1 MIKNYDIGF
10 YRGRSIICFQNCG
23 GQLKSNFYKVGLT
36 MTKKSSKSVIDKSAP
51 KPEDDKNK
59 DEIELD
65 IEEFDLSV
73 NDEYI
78 TLPNENERAAKK
90 MAARRKIEMYW
101 EKKRL
106 QEQLGDFDELDLDFD
121 F

>member
-1 MIKNYDIGF
+1 M
-10 YRGRSIICFQNCG
+10 
-23 GQLKSNFYKVGLT
+23 VGLK
-36 MTKKSSKSVIDKSAP
+36 MNMKSSQSVSDESLLDDASPDKPVSESESSESKSEIDLDV
-51 KPEDDKNK
+51 ED
-59 DEIELD
+59 
-65 IEEFDLSV
+65 FDL

-78 TLPNENERAAKK
+78 ILPTENEKVAKK

-106 QEQLGDFDELDLDFD
+106 KEQLGEFENFDLDFD